1 MILIVGLGNPGERY
15 LNTRHNIGFM
25 LLDLLIKEKNPSK
38 IKLSCDGEL
47 YKDSKYLYLKPQTFM
62 NNSGISVAKVVDF
75 YKVERIIVCHDEMD
89 IDFCRIKIKK
99 AGSSGGHN
107 GLKSIDKHIGNNYER
122 LRIGIGRPQNKEDV
136 INFVLAE
143 FNKDEKEKLSD
154 FLDYCKN
161 ALVFLLNNNI
171 QESQNKF
178 H

>member
-15 LNTRHNIGFM
+15 SNTRHNIGFM
-25 LLDLLIKEKNPSK
+25 LLDLLIKENNPSK
-38 IKLSCDGEL
+38 VKLSCDGEL

-75 YKVERIIVCHDEMD
+75 YKIERIIVCHDEMD
-89 IDFCRIKIKK
+89 IEFNRIKIKK

-107 GLKSIDKHIGNNYER
+107 GLKSIDKHIGNDYER
-122 LRIGIGRPQNKEDV
+122 LRIGIGRPQNKEEV
-136 INFVLAE
+136 INFVLEE
-143 FNKDEKEKLSD
+143 FNKDEKEKLKD
-154 FLDYCKN
+154 FLEHCKE
-161 ALVFLLNNNI
+161 ALKFLLNNSI